1 MVCIFQA
8 LSCIRKCVPSHRAV
22 IAKESAGRAL
32 LLGSNLDYDRCSL
45 INIVL
50 VNGLERAAT
59 RVASQLVS
67 EMLVSSDMLRFP
79 AGK

>member
-8 LSCIRKCVPSHRAV
+8 LSCIRKCLPSHHAV
-22 IAKESAGRAL
+22 IGKESAGRAL
-32 LLGSNLDYDRCSL
+32 FLGSDLDYDRCSL